1 MLDRRGRGAAVA
13 LHDGPV
19 GLLPSLQNHD
29 GFDSGSHRCGPTLI
43 GATCDERV
51 KLDQKLLVEPNGDL
65 LRSHSQKYTYLGWIM
80 VCTSSIVL
88 RVSPSVPAM
97 SQTISG
103 AVASTHPVQFEL
115 DAPLKVARWRVIGNP
130 IMAIPH
136 FIYLALLG
144 IVLAIFTLIAF
155 FAILFTG
162 AYPRGMFNF
171 STGVVRYQWRV
182 VSFALFMREPYPS
195 FSLPSGERDP
205 GSDPATFSIPYPQKL
220 SRGLPFAKS
229 YLIYPNYI
237 VLFFLLVGAYVVLV
251 LAWFAVLFTGKWPE
265 GMRKYVVNVM
275 RWNFRISTY
284 VLLMTDAYPPFS
296 LSSNPRTWSEWQIHS
311 A

>member
-1 MLDRRGRGAAVA
+1 
-13 LHDGPV
+13 
-19 GLLPSLQNHD
+19 
-29 GFDSGSHRCGPTLI
+29 
-43 GATCDERV
+43 
-51 KLDQKLLVEPNGDL
+51 
-65 LRSHSQKYTYLGWIM
+65 
-80 VCTSSIVL
+80 
-88 RVSPSVPAM
+88 
-97 SQTISG
+97 
-103 AVASTHPVQFEL
+103 
-115 DAPLKVARWRVIGNP
+115 VIGNP

-144 IVLAIFTLIAF
+144 IVLGIFTLIAF

-237 VLFFLLVGAYVVLV
+237 ALFFLLVGAYVVLV

-296 LSSNPRTWSEWQIHS
+296 LSSNPKTWSEWQIHS